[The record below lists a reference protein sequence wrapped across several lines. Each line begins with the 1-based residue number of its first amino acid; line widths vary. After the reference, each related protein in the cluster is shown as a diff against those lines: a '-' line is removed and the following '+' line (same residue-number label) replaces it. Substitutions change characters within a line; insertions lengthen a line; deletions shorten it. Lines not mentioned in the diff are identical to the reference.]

1 MCSYD
6 LPCPLKGEKW
16 HPAFQSGTRTPFTM
30 LPLSFCLTDS
40 PWLRASIPLAQVPGW
55 RCVKR
60 SFQTT
65 QNGQEHKK
73 DNETHLC
80 YYKSRSFLL
89 LSFWIPILAPT
100 ARVLNFLSF
109 NFLTNNEIILPTY
122 MPIKRAFKMLRTVS
136 GYRKNS
142 VPTLTSYFHWMKFI
156 LCKKKMFR
164 ND

>member
-1 MCSYD
+1 MTCHVHWKVRSD
-6 LPCPLKGEKW
+6 THHFRVEPGHHSPCFLCPSASLIHHDWE
-16 HPAFQSGTRTPFTM
+16 SPFHW
-30 LPLSFCLTDS
+30 PKC
-40 PWLRASIPLAQVPGW
+40 RW

-65 QNGQEHKK
+65 QNGQEHEK

-89 LSFWIPILAPT
+89 LSFWIPVLAPT

>member
-1 MCSYD
+1 M
-6 LPCPLKGEKW
+6 
-16 HPAFQSGTRTPFTM
+16 
-30 LPLSFCLTDS
+30 
-40 PWLRASIPLAQVPGW
+40 
-55 RCVKR
+55 
-60 SFQTT
+60 
-65 QNGQEHKK
+65 
-73 DNETHLC
+73 
-80 YYKSRSFLL
+80 L

-164 ND
+164 NDEKGISENIREGYQGRGSKGLRMP